1 MQANTEKTEI
11 ALQQASTEIS
21 EFVSNAEN
29 EVAAIEEQYGS
40 VVPDASSKDGYNY
53 CKSVRRD
60 LMPIKSGLEDARKK
74 LKAPILAAGK
84 LVDSSLK
91 PLADRVDAV
100 MTPFID
106 AYREVDNEKKRI
118 EEERQ
123 AKIQSAFD
131 RMIAV
136 LSEAVGSTSTV
147 VEGLIDDFSDFDFDP
162 EVFQERTDEAV
173 TKHAEIM
180 DKLSGLLTQ
189 AIASEEQ
196 QRKQEEL
203 EARERAIRERE
214 EAEERR
220 QQAEK
225 QRIERERIAAEAAE
239 KARLEAEEKHKK
251 ELAEAEDR
259 YQRQMAEAK
268 AEQQQESPTH
278 EPKEEVQPEPQSKP
292 APSVVRQEQAPTR
305 QYTVMELNAMDQ
317 LAKLVEES
325 NKPYA
330 SDLREFVE
338 VVKLNNLRNAA

>member
-131 RMIAV
+131 RMSAV

-225 QRIERERIAAEAAE
+225 QRIEREKVAAEAAE

-278 EPKEEVQPEPQSKP
+278 EPKEVQPEQEAKP

-305 QYTVMELNAMDQ
+305 QYSVMELNAMDQ
-317 LAKLVEES
+317 LAKLVEEA

-338 VVKLNNLRNAA
+338 SVKANNLKKVA

>member
-1 MQANTEKTEI
+1 M
-11 ALQQASTEIS
+11 
-21 EFVSNAEN
+21 
-29 EVAAIEEQYGS
+29 Y
-40 VVPDASSKDGYNY
+40 
-53 CKSVRRD
+53 
-60 LMPIKSGLEDARKK
+60 
-74 LKAPILAAGK
+74 
-84 LVDSSLK
+84 
-91 PLADRVDAV
+91 
-100 MTPFID
+100 
-106 AYREVDNEKKRI
+106 KR
-118 EEERQ
+118 Q
-123 AKIQSAFD
+123 
-131 RMIAV
+131 AV

-225 QRIERERIAAEAAE
+225 QRIEREKVAAEAAE

-278 EPKEEVQPEPQSKP
+278 EPKEVQPEQEAKP

-305 QYTVMELNAMDQ
+305 QYSVMELNAMDQ
-317 LAKLVEES
+317 LAKLVEEA

-338 VVKLNNLRNAA
+338 SVKANNLKKVA